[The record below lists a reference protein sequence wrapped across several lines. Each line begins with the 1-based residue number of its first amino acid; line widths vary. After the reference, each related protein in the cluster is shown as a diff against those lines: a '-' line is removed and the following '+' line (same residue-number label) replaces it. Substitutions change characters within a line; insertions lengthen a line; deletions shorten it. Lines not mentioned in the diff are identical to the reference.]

1 MPEKALVTA
10 IISQALNDLF
20 NPDYLVTPAERDQAL
35 ALLTDHHGE
44 WAEARRDLCHV
55 TDYDPDILRE
65 RVIAILTGKEPP
77 AILVET
83 RPDKKA
89 RCLQEAR
96 ALWANRK
103 PRFVTTPLP
112 TIKPAPPAIDP
123 ADIDVIIP
131 DDPFFVSG
139 TGHIRA
145 SRRWKDG
152 EVSRFLG
159 PLPPI
164 HSHLGEALW
173 VITQA
178 HRAGAHSLH
187 EIGGDGPAL
196 IDALRK
202 ALPTCEICWSSQG
215 QRLPDYRPAA
225 GLRVYL
231 KQLAKAA

>member
-10 IISQALNDLF
+10 IIGQAVSDLF
-20 NPDYLVTPAERDQAL
+20 TPDYLVTPAERDQAL
-35 ALLTDHHGE
+35 ALLTDRHGE

-77 AILVET
+77 ALLVET

-89 RCLQEAR
+89 RHLAEAR
-96 ALWANRK
+96 ALWVNRK
-103 PRFVTTPLP
+103 PRFVSAKPKATSPA
-112 TIKPAPPAIDP
+112 TIKVPSDALT
-123 ADIDVIIP
+123 IP
-131 DDPFFVSG
+131 DDAFFVSG
-139 TGHIRA
+139 AGHIRA

-159 PLPPI
+159 PLPSI

-173 VITQA
+173 TITQDQ
-178 HRAGAHSLH
+178 RAGRHALSYL
-187 EIGGDGPAL
+187 GDPDQVFA
-196 IDALRK
+196 DLRA
-202 ALPTCEICWSSQG
+202 ALPNCDLCWTSKG
-215 QRLPDYRPAA
+215 NRLPAYQPNA

-231 KQLAKAA
+231 KQLAEAA